1 MAPRPDRPAA
11 EFDPVLPVG
20 SITDVA
26 GIRVG
31 HHQRIGRGWQT
42 GTTVVFVP
50 DGATPGVSVR
60 GGGPGTRETDALR
73 PENLVQE
80 IHAVCLTGGSA
91 FGLAAADGVVAWL
104 EEQRLGF
111 PVGPPD
117 DPQGVVPVVPA
128 AVVFDLGRAGRFD
141 HRPTAEFGRRA
152 IASARRRQRSWGSVG
167 AGTGARAGGLQ
178 GGVGTASTTV
188 VLPVAT
194 SALASGAT
202 TLLVQV
208 GAVAVVNANGT
219 AVDPATALPWAPNRF
234 ELGNVTARDRARL
247 VSRLSGQ
254 GADLNTTIG
263 VVATSAALSKSEVS
277 KMADVAHDGLARAI
291 RPAHSMFDGDTVFGL
306 ATGDHDIGDLPAG
319 MRSTPS
325 RQSAL
330 NLVLRAAADTFAAA
344 SAHAVLAATTVGDAS
359 DPQVQRAYVDL
370 CPSALRRPRG
380 RTSSAH

>member
-1 MAPRPDRPAA
+1 MAAPA
-11 EFDPVLPVG
+11 EHPGVEIDPALPVG

-31 HHQRIGRGWQT
+31 HHQRTGRGWQT
-42 GTTVVFVP
+42 GTTVVYVP

-104 EEQRLGF
+104 EERQLGF

-117 DPQGVVPVVPA
+117 NLQGVVPVVPA
-128 AVVFDLGRAGRFD
+128 AVVFDLARAGRFD

-152 IASARRRQRSWGSVG
+152 IAAARIRQRSWGSVG

-188 VLPVAT
+188 AIPT
-194 SALASGAT
+194 GPSTPESGPAVII
-202 TLLVQV
+202 VQV

-219 AVDPATALPWAPNRF
+219 AINPETALPWAPNRF
-234 ELGNVTARDRARL
+234 ELGTVTARDRARL
-247 VSRLSGQ
+247 VRQLSGQ

-277 KMADVAHDGLARAI
+277 KMADVAHDGLARAV

-306 ATGDHDIGDLPAG
+306 ATGDHDIGDLPAA

-325 RQSAL
+325 RQGAL

-344 SAHAVLAATTVGDAS
+344 SAHAVLAATTMGDAT
-359 DPQVQRAYVDL
+359 DPQVPPAYLDL

-380 RTSSAH
+380 RTTSAQ

>member
-1 MAPRPDRPAA
+1 MAPRPDQPAA

-26 GIRVG
+26 GVRVG
-31 HHQRIGRGWQT
+31 HHQRTGRGWQT

-73 PENLVQE
+73 PEHLVQE

-152 IASARRRQRSWGSVG
+152 IASARIRQRSWGSVG

-188 VLPVAT
+188 AIPVAT
-194 SALASGAT
+194 SALESEST

-234 ELGNVTARDRARL
+234 ELGNVTVRERARL
-247 VSRLSGQ
+247 VRRLAGQ
-254 GADLNTTIG
+254 GTDLNTTIG
-263 VVATSAALSKSEVS
+263 VVATSASLTKSEVS

-291 RPAHSMFDGDTVFGL
+291 RPAHSMFDGDTIFGL
-306 ATGDHDIGDLPAG
+306 ATGHHDIGDLPAG
-319 MRSTPS
+319 MHSTPS

-359 DPQVQRAYVDL
+359 GPLAAYAYVDL

-380 RTSSAH
+380 RTTSAH